1 MVQTEL
7 GYLLN
12 ELENWD
18 DDAPIQVKDLKRMIV
33 ESFNK
38 MAKDIEDIDSSMRQ
52 IGHDMP

>member
-38 MAKDIEDIDSSMRQ
+38 MAKDIQDIDSSMSE

>member
-1 MVQTEL
+1 LVQTEL

-38 MAKDIEDIDSSMRQ
+38 MAKDIQDIDSSMSE